1 MRRFGT
7 LRGRLTAL
15 GLLAALAAVAVLT
28 VAFNVILDRSLDAD
42 ANGRVRSLADAA
54 AATVEYE
61 NGRLLVHESV
71 DDAIVDRRVWIF
83 DGARAVERPPA
94 TAELQRTA
102 EALAGSAHVFDDVPG
117 GDVRLYAAPVDVR
130 GRQVGT
136 VVAAQSLTAY
146 DRTTDLAL
154 LGSVVLGLV
163 LLAAVGVLTWITV
176 GRALDPVREMTASAA
191 DWSERDLAQRFGA
204 TPRPDELGELARTF
218 DGLLDRVAASLR
230 HEQRL
235 SAELSHELRTPLAR
249 IVAEIE
255 LLQRRER
262 SAEDRSDAYAVVAR
276 SAEQMSAILET
287 LMAAARAEAQLD
299 VGRSEVGGVL
309 DRVAEGW
316 APALTERELELEVR
330 HPAAPMMAG
339 VDGEVVE
346 RIVAPLIDNALRYA
360 RSHILL
366 SAVARE
372 GAVVLSVADDGPGVE
387 ADAREHVFEPGRVGG
402 VNGHGG
408 AGLGLPLAR
417 RLALA
422 VGGDVT
428 LTAPGAEAGAEFQVR
443 LPA

>member
-1 MRRFGT
+1 MRRFRT

-15 GLLAALAAVAVLT
+15 GLLAAVAAVAVLT
-28 VAFNVILDRSLDAD
+28 VAFNVVLDRSLNAD
-42 ANGRVRSLADAA
+42 ANGRVRSLAAA
-54 AATVEYE
+54 AASTVTYAD
-61 NGRLLVHESV
+61 GRLRVHESA
-71 DDAIVDRRVWIF
+71 DDAAVDRRVWIYQ
-83 DGARAVERPPA
+83 GARAIERPPA
-94 TAELQRTA
+94 APDLQRTA
-102 EALAGSAHVFDDVPG
+102 DSLAGSAHVFDDVPG
-117 GDVRLYAAPVDVR
+117 GDLRLYAAPVRVD

-136 VVAAQSLTAY
+136 VVAAQSLAAY

-154 LGSVVLGLV
+154 LGSLALAAV
-163 LLAAVGVLTWITV
+163 LLGAVGVLTWITV

-191 DWSERDLAQRFGA
+191 DWSEHDLAQRFGA

-218 DGLLDRVAASLR
+218 DALLDRVAASLR

-262 SAEDRSDAYAVVAR
+262 SPEDRREAYALVAR
-276 SAEQMSAILET
+276 SAEQMSGILET
-287 LMAAARAEAQLD
+287 LMAAARAESQLEA
-299 VGRSEVGGVL
+299 GRSELGRVL
-309 DRVAEGW
+309 DRIASGW
-316 APALTERELELEVR
+316 SSALGERQLALEVR
-330 HPAAPMMAG
+330 RPPAPMMAG
-339 VDGEVVE
+339 VDAEVVE
-346 RIVAPLIDNALRYA
+346 RIVAPLLDNARRYA
-360 RSHILL
+360 RS
-366 SAVARE
+366 R
-372 GAVVLSVADDGPGVE
+372 VVLSALARDGAIMVTVADDGPGVA
-387 ADAREHVFEPGRVGG
+387 ADTRELLFEPGRTGG

-428 LTAPGAEAGAEFQVR
+428 LAPPGSGSGAEFQVR

>member
-1 MRRFGT
+1 MRRFRT
-7 LRGRLTAL
+7 LRGRLTAVA
-15 GLLAALAAVAVLT
+15 LLAALAAVGILT
-28 VAFNVILDRSLDAD
+28 VAFNVVLDRSLNAD
-42 ANGRVRSLADAA
+42 ANGRVRSLAAAA
-54 AATVEYE
+54 AATVEDV
-61 NGRLLVHESV
+61 NGHLRVHEAI
-71 DDAIVDRRVWIF
+71 DDAIVDRRVWVYE
-83 DGARAVERPPA
+83 GARAIERPPA
-94 TAELQRTA
+94 TPELQRHA
-102 EALAGSAHVFDDVPG
+102 DALAGAAHVFEDVPG
-117 GDVRLYAAPVDVR
+117 GDVRLYATPVAIH

-136 VVAAQSLTAY
+136 VVAAQSLAAY

-154 LGSVVLGLV
+154 LGSLA
-163 LLAAVGVLTWITV
+163 LAAVLLGAVGILTWITV
-176 GRALDPVREMTASAA
+176 GRALDPVREMTSSAA
-191 DWSERDLAQRFGA
+191 DWSEHDLAQRFGA

-218 DGLLDRVAASLR
+218 DALLDRVAASLR

-262 SAEDRSDAYAVVAR
+262 SPEDRRDAYAVVAR
-276 SAEQMSAILET
+276 SAEQMNGILET

-316 APALTERELELEVR
+316 APALAERRLALEVR
-330 HPAAPMMAG
+330 HPVAPTMAG
-339 VDGEVVE
+339 VDAEVVE

-360 RSHILL
+360 RSQILL
-366 SAVARE
+366 SADARD
-372 GAVVLSVADDGPGVE
+372 GAIVLSVADDGPGIGD
-387 ADAREHVFEPGRVGG
+387 DAREHVFEPGRFGG

-428 LTAPGAEAGAEFQVR
+428 LTSQEAGAGAEFQVR